1 MKAMFTEEELDLLNS
16 YKALEYLLRSEEL
29 DFEDT
34 LRQLK
39 YEKQLNALQVELIK
53 VQNWVV
59 ENNRQVLILVEGRE
73 FAGKKSL
80 IRAFTEHLNPRSM
93 RTVALSKPTPSQRG
107 QWYFKRYIER
117 LPERGEMVFFDRSW
131 YNRAMVEPVNG
142 FCTHEE
148 YKRFMKEV
156 NHFER
161 MLSEDGIIL
170 IKIYLSIT
178 KKEQQRR
185 IENVRRN
192 PLRRWEL
199 TPVDLRAVELWDI
212 YTKYKEEMF
221 RVTDT
226 VQNPWH
232 IIRKNDKRLA
242 CLEAFEE
249 VLKILPL

>member
-1 MKAMFTEEELDLLNS
+1 MFNEEELKLLNS
-16 YKALEYLLRSEEL
+16 YKAMEYLLRSEKM
-29 DFEDT
+29 DFENT
-34 LRQLK
+34 LKQLK
-39 YEKQLNALQVELIK
+39 YEKELTTLQVELIK

-93 RTVALSKPTPSQRG
+93 RMVALSKPTPAQRG
-107 QWYFKRYIER
+107 QWYFKRYTEQI
-117 LPERGEMVFFDRSW
+117 PERGEIVFFDRSW

-148 YKRFMKEV
+148 YLRFMKEV

-161 MLSEDGIIL
+161 MLSEDGIII
-170 IKIYLSIT
+170 IKIYLSIS
-178 KKEQQRR
+178 KEVQQRR

-199 TPVDLRAVELWDI
+199 TAVDLRAIELWDV

-226 VQNPWH
+226 EQNPWH
-232 IIRKNDKRLA
+232 IIRQDDKRDA
-242 CLEAFEE
+242 CMDGFEV
-249 VLKILPL
+249 VLNLLPH

>member
-1 MKAMFTEEELDLLNS
+1 MFTEEELKLLNS
-16 YKALEYLLRSEEL
+16 YEAMEYLLRADQL
-29 DFEDT
+29 DFEDAVQQIQYK
-34 LRQLK
+34 RALK
-39 YEKQLNALQVELIK
+39 PLQVELIK

-93 RTVALSKPTPSQRG
+93 RTVALRKPTVAQKG
-107 QWYFKRYIER
+107 QWYFKRYIEQ

-148 YKRFMKEV
+148 YERFMREV

-161 MLSEDGIIL
+161 MLSEDGIII

-185 IENVRRN
+185 IELVRRN

-199 TPVDLRAVELWDI
+199 TPVDLRAVELWDV
-212 YTKYKEEMF
+212 YTKYKKEMF
-221 RVTDT
+221 RVTNT
-226 VQNPWH
+226 RKNRWH
-232 IIRKNDKRLA
+232 IIKKDDTRMAALQ
-242 CLEAFEE
+242 AFRE
-249 VLKILPL
+249 VLKVLPC

>member
-1 MKAMFTEEELDLLNS
+1 MFTEDELKLLNS
-16 YKALEYLLRSEEL
+16 YKAVEYLLRADQL

-34 LRQLK
+34 VKQLK
-39 YEKQLNALQVELIK
+39 YEKELNPLQVKLIK

-59 ENNRQVLILVEGRE
+59 ENNEQVLILVEGRE
-73 FAGKKSL
+73 FAGKRTL

-93 RTVALSKPTPSQRG
+93 RMVALSKPTPTERT
-107 QWYFKRYIER
+107 QWYFKRYIEQI
-117 LPERGEMVFFDRSW
+117 PERGEIVFFDRSW

-142 FCTHEE
+142 FCTKEE
-148 YKRFMKEV
+148 YERFMREV

-161 MLSEDGIIL
+161 MLSEDGIKI

-178 KKEQQRR
+178 KEEQKRR
-185 IENVRRN
+185 IEDVRQN

-199 TPVDLRAVELWDI
+199 TPVDLRAVELWDH

-226 VQNPWH
+226 ERIPWH
-232 IIRKNDKRLA
+232 IIREDDKRDAALQA
-242 CLEAFEE
+242 FKRVLE
-249 VLKILPL
+249 ILPY